1 MCPVTTE
8 GCETRWKTEP
18 EPEGLSTGG
27 TEHRLRVHWAGSR
40 APPAESEMTSREG
53 CQGGASVP
61 GCGVCKSLCVCV
73 MPLLCVLV
81 LCLGAFG
88 GRAGPGRAGEGV
100 PSGRRNVSGGG
111 GAPTCVC
118 FRPAGS
124 QQRTGGLQELGAL
137 EGARKSHFRPWACHT
152 WVRSRVRGWH

>member
-1 MCPVTTE
+1 MTTE

-73 MPLLCVLV
+73 MPLLCVLI

-88 GRAGPGRAGEGV
+88 GRAGPGRAGPERVFPPGDGMYQAAEEHLPV
-100 PSGRRNVSGGG
+100 
-111 GAPTCVC
+111 CVFVLREASRGQVA
-118 FRPAGS
+118 FRS
-124 QQRTGGLQELGAL
+124 
-137 EGARKSHFRPWACHT
+137 
-152 WVRSRVRGWH
+152 